1 MAQNESKVP
10 AAWRISPNR
19 RLAEGRR
26 PGANLFQCQV
36 QRFRGFVLP
45 ALLLTALVVCTDTV
59 AGQPYRGPVIDA
71 HGHMGGSFEPE
82 TMVRAMRANGV
93 RTMVVMARNYP
104 GPAGKRDLPG
114 NDRMALDL
122 AAKFPGRFI
131 PLVGMQRPMLTD
143 ADWSNPG
150 HAVNALLKG
159 TEKKL
164 ASGRFRGIGEL
175 IVRHFAYSRGRHAEL
190 NKPIYS
196 AFTRA
201 LSRLALRFN
210 VPIVVHMEGDP
221 ALVKDFERLI
231 GDYPKVIYVWAH
243 NCGRS
248 RAPVIRR
255 VLAEH
260 PNLMCDLSG
269 MMNFGKQTYGA
280 GWPRMESYTAL
291 MEVGGRFL
299 PQMQAIYENFSD
311 RFMIGTDI
319 AHAPVMNDAIY
330 GGRIRRFRTL
340 LGTLRPDTAMR
351 LAETNAVRIFHLDR

>member
-10 AAWRISPNR
+10 TAWRISPNR
-19 RLAEGRR
+19 RRAEGQRA
-26 PGANLFQCQV
+26 GTNLFRYQV
-36 QRFRGFVLP
+36 QRFRWFVLP
-45 ALLLTALVVCTDTV
+45 AFLLAALVVCTDAV
-59 AGQPYRGPVIDA
+59 AGEPYRGPVIDA
-71 HGHMGGSFEPE
+71 HNHIAGSFDTE
-82 TMVRAMRANGV
+82 TMVRVMRANGV
-93 RTMVVMARNYP
+93 RAMVVMARNYP

-114 NDRMALDL
+114 NDKMALDL

-143 ADWSNPG
+143 ANWSKPG
-150 HAVNALLKG
+150 PAVKALLKD

-190 NKPIYS
+190 SKPIYS

-221 ALVKDFERLI
+221 ALVKDFERLV
-231 GDYPKVIYVWAH
+231 GEYPKVIYVWAH

-255 VLAEH
+255 VLAAH

-299 PQMQAIYENFSD
+299 PQMKAIYEDFPD

-340 LGTLRPDTAMR
+340 LGTLKPATAKR

>member
-1 MAQNESKVP
+1 MLGRLSART
-10 AAWRISPNR
+10 AA
-19 RLAEGRR
+19 LAL
-26 PGANLFQCQV
+26 GAA
-36 QRFRGFVLP
+36 VL
-45 ALLLTALVVCTDTV
+45 AVCTDV
-59 AGQPYRGPVIDA
+59 AAAQPYRGPVIDA
-71 HGHMGGSFEPE
+71 HGHMGGSFDPG
-82 TMVRAMRANGV
+82 TMVRVMRANGV
-93 RTMVVMARNYP
+93 RAMTVMARNYP
-104 GPAGKRDLPG
+104 GPAGQRDLPG

-122 AAKFPGRFI
+122 AAGFPGRFI

-150 HAVNALLKG
+150 PAVETLLQD
-159 TEKKL
+159 TAKKL

-175 IVRHFAYSRGRHAEL
+175 IVRHFAYSKGRHAEL
-190 NKPIYS
+190 DKPVDS

-201 LSRLALRFN
+201 LSRLALRFS

-221 ALVKDFERLI
+221 ALVKDFDRLI

-255 VLAEH
+255 MLAAH

-291 MEVGGRFL
+291 VEVGGRFL
-299 PQMQAIYENFSD
+299 PEMQAIYEDFPD
-311 RFMIGTDI
+311 RFVIGTDI
-319 AHAPVMNDAIY
+319 AHARVMSDAIY
-330 GGRIRRFRTL
+330 GGRVRRFRAL
-340 LGTLRPDTAMR
+340 LGTLRPGTAKR
-351 LAETNAVRIFHLDR
+351 LAETNAIRIFHLDH